1 MKLTIKSQALYQHR
15 GFLFFKDSKFISKYV
30 ISEVDS
36 NVELTA
42 KIYD

>member
-30 ISEVDS
+30 ISEVDI
-36 NVELTA
+36 NVNVNSEDL
-42 KIYD
+42 